1 MKALFCAL
9 ALTAAA
15 TTAFANDNFCRAPV
29 LKQARAKL
37 LKTQALDSLAVESV
51 TMGETF
57 HTFTLKA
64 FSKSKSGK
72 KVSELFD
79 AKIDSD
85 CKILELEAQPDSQRE
100 E

>member
-1 MKALFCAL
+1 MRAFLCAL
-9 ALTAAA
+9 ILM
-15 TTAFANDNFCRAPV
+15 TTTVSFANENFCRAPV

-37 LKTQALDSLAVESV
+37 VKTQTVDALTVEAVA
-51 TMGETF
+51 MGETF

-64 FSKSKSGK
+64 LSKSKTGK
-72 KVSELFD
+72 KISELFD
-79 AKIDSD
+79 AKVDSD